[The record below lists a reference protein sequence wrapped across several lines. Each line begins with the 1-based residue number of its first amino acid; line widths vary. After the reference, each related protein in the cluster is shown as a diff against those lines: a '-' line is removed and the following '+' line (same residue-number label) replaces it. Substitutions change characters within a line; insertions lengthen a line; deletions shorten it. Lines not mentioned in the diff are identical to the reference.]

1 MARRL
6 LLLHVHPNDPAWMA
20 SPRRCAGQ
28 FVLRGR
34 IERRAEIVKANPI
47 SSDTQL
53 APASLDR
60 YQAPRLLLRSASRE
74 PMTRSPPSTSA
85 HRARAKS
92 GRCPTGVPP
101 RAPRRHA
108 ALVNGQFVVPAD
120 GSPAWSRL
128 LTFGSTSRGRIGVQ
142 EVVGIRAADGA
153 ARLPACA

>member
-74 PMTRSPPSTSA
+74 PMTRSTA
-85 HRARAKS
+85 IYQRASRPREVRK
-92 GRCPTGVPP
+92 VPN
-101 RAPRRHA
+101 RR
-108 ALVNGQFVVPAD
+108 PAQ
-120 GSPAWSRL
+120 GAS
-128 LTFGSTSRGRIGVQ
+128 
-142 EVVGIRAADGA
+142 A
-153 ARLPACA
+153 ARSACQRPVCGPR